1 MSEINKNINKIDQ
14 AKELREI
21 ISDRR
26 EKVIKNPQKSSG
38 LHTISILSGK
48 GGVGKSNFAAALACS
63 MSDYGKRAVLLD
75 ADLGMANLDILFGI
89 SAKYT
94 LANLIDGTRTLNEVL
109 IPIEHNKSGGSVS
122 LLPGGAGLKDMA
134 DLDEYALERVFD
146 GLAGLEEISDYLIM
160 DAGAGIHKGVL
171 SFGHASDIT
180 LLVTTPEPTSIRDA
194 YGVLKSLGSY
204 AWKRSNGMGVMLVVN
219 EAGSKREAQEVS
231 ERIRLASMQFLG
243 NAPIYLGYI
252 PRDSEVEKSVR
263 NCKIFYRNS
272 PESPASECV
281 IKLTGDLLKMCEGE
295 SKLQVNRGSGAIRT
309 FLKKLTG
316 TFFSDR

>member
-1 MSEINKNINKIDQ
+1 MSDKPLEQDQ
-14 AKELREI
+14 AGDLRRI
-21 ISDRR
+21 V
-26 EKVIKNPQKSSG
+26 EKKRQVLRQKG
-38 LHTISILSGK
+38 RPKTLAILSGK
-48 GGVGKSNFAAALACS
+48 GGVGKSNVAVALACAFA
-63 MSDYGKRAVLLD
+63 DKNKQVVLLD

-263 NCKIFYRNS
+263 NCKIFYAIVSIEYLEIVKTTPFFRKIIFINYLRHKFDR
-272 PESPASECV
+272 EGYV
-281 IKLTGDLLKMCEGE
+281 YILL
-295 SKLQVNRGSGAIRT
+295 
-309 FLKKLTG
+309 
-316 TFFSDR
+316 DH